1 MSEREYSERPWGNY
15 TVLDDDAPDHKVKRL
30 VVHPGKRLSYQRHSK
45 RAEHW
50 FIVSGTATVTLDGT
64 VTTVEA
70 GQSIDIP
77 LEGAHRIANEGD
89 TDVVFIEVQ
98 RGTYF
103 GEDDIV
109 RLEDDYG
116 RVADM
121 TRIAEL
127 LAAGPTYSF
136 EFFPPKNDKELG
148 TLART
153 IAELQPLEPSFVSVT
168 YRGGAE
174 SRQRTFDLVS
184 GMLHTTKLNPMAHL
198 ICVAHTRLELAD
210 ILVSLRK
217 AGVENLMALGGDP
230 PEDPS
235 RRPRRT
241 GLRGGAGAARPR
253 HRRLLHRRGGPPGR
267 PPALAGM
274 ASDRDYLAAKLELAD
289 FGVTQ
294 FFFEASEY
302 EGLMADLRERGVDT
316 PVLPGILPVT
326 SLSTMGRLGGMGA
339 AAPAWMEER
348 LRAADE
354 RGGADAVRK
363 EGVELATELCSRL
376 LESGV
381 PGLHFYTFNTSSAT
395 REIYAALGLGPS
407 TAP

>member
-50 FIVSGTATVTLDGT
+50 FIVSGTAKVTLDGT
-64 VTTVEA
+64 VTELRA
-70 GQSIDIP
+70 GESIDIP

-98 RGTYF
+98 HGTYF

-116 RVADM
+116 RVRDM

-136 EFFPPKNDKELG
+136 EFFPPKNDKELA

-153 IAELQPLEPSFVSVT
+153 ISELQPLEPSFVSVT

-184 GMLHTTKLNPMAHL
+184 GMLHTTNAQPHGPPHL
-198 ICVAHTRLELAD
+198 RGPYPPGAGRHPGLAAQGRRREPD
-210 ILVSLRK
+210 GAR
-217 AGVENLMALGGDP
+217 AAT
-230 PEDPS
+230 
-235 RRPRRT
+235 RPRTRRRAPASWPTPPSWWSWPAPSAASPSAWRRT
-241 GLRGGAGAARPR
+241 RPGIPARPTCR
-253 HRRLLHRRGGPPGR
+253 ATATSWR
-267 PPALAGM
+267 PSWRWP
-274 ASDRDYLAAKLELAD
+274 
-289 FGVTQ
+289 
-294 FFFEASEY
+294 
-302 EGLMADLRERGVDT
+302 
-316 PVLPGILPVT
+316 T
-326 SLSTMGRLGGMGA
+326 SA
-339 AAPAWMEER
+339 
-348 LRAADE
+348 
-354 RGGADAVRK
+354 
-363 EGVELATELCSRL
+363 
-376 LESGV
+376 
-381 PGLHFYTFNTSSAT
+381 
-395 REIYAALGLGPS
+395 
-407 TAP
+407 